1 MEDLMALKTER
12 TTFSL
17 DVLGRYTC
25 NTWQEAMGSSDQAIR
40 PDAQPFDVIVLGGG
54 TFGAAVAQHLFN
66 QDTSHSHRILVLEA
80 GPFIIPEHTQNLPVL
95 GLAVPAPTSI
105 AELRAEGQDNQ
116 PRQEVWGLAWHSSV
130 RFPGLAYCVGGRSVY
145 WGGWSPQLLNSE
157 MAAGG
162 AGTSPWP
169 QAVVDDLNNRYF
181 AESNEQ
187 IGSDVSNYYIF
198 GTLQNALRQLLLDGV
213 SAGKVTDSIPLAN
226 LPDHPG
232 VRALGQPPD
241 KLQLANMLG
250 LDSPGTA
257 QIQDLLN
264 LMKLEAPLA
273 VQVRSRS
280 GLFPINKFS
289 TVPLLVKASRTA
301 ENECAADDIKKRLMV
316 VDNCHVVGL
325 RFDGA
330 RVIAVDTNFGT
341 VPVPPGGVVILAMAT
356 IESTRLA
363 LNAFRGTPN
372 YNLIGKNLIAHLRSN
387 LNVRIPIQ
395 NIPGLTGN
403 LEQAALFVKGRHQF
417 ADGSFGHYHLQI
429 TAAGGAKTATDAEAE
444 LFKKIPD
451 IDQFNVLRLASSQ
464 DVVIVIRGIGE
475 METDN
480 SANSVRLDP
489 EPDEYGVQRAFA
501 SIAPSQRD
509 LELWGAM
516 DQAAEDVALLFAG
529 SQPYEVLTGGSSL
542 PVAAGQPAST
552 VLVAQNRR
560 DGLGTTHHEAGTLRM
575 GDAPA
580 TSVTDV
586 DCKFHGVANA
596 YAIGPAILPRTGS
609 PNPMLSGIAL
619 ARRLADHL
627 GNPSPFVAE
636 AGFTALFDGIHLT
649 NWQMAGAGRF
659 IVVGGSLEAVPDPSG
674 ELGML
679 WCTDPTPPDFVLKLE
694 WLRWQQNDNS
704 GVFVRFPDPTS
715 KGYNN
720 QAWVAVN
727 FGFEIQIDEFGWPDQ
742 VGMHKTGAIYAQ
754 GNQSLAQQPARAP
767 GQWNKLEIRA
777 QGQMYTVTL
786 NDAQVTAFQNQDPA
800 RGLASTPQGPAYVGL
815 QVHPPS
821 PGETANAGRVAFRNI
836 RITKL

>member
-1 MEDLMALKTER
+1 MALKTER

-17 DVLGRYTC
+17 DVIGRYMC
-25 NTWQEAMGSSDQAIR
+25 NTWQEAMGSTDQAMR
-40 PDAQPFDVIVLGGG
+40 PDARAFDVIVLGGG

-66 QDTSHSHRILVLEA
+66 QDISHTHRILVLEG
-80 GPFIIPEHTQNLPVL
+80 GPFLIPEHSQNLPVL
-95 GLAVPAPTSI
+95 GLGVPAPTSI
-105 AELRAEGQDNQ
+105 AELRAQGQDNQ
-116 PRQEVWGLAWHSSV
+116 PRQEVWGLAWHSPV

-157 MAAGG
+157 MPTDAAQK
-162 AGTSPWP
+162 SPWP
-169 QAVVDDLNNRYF
+169 QAVVDELNNRYF

-198 GTLQNALRQLLLDGV
+198 GTLQNGLRQLLSDGIG
-213 SAGKVTDSIPLAN
+213 AGKVTDSIPLAN
-226 LPDHPG
+226 LPDHAG
-232 VRALGQPPD
+232 VRALAQPPD
-241 KLQLANMLG
+241 TKQLANMLG
-250 LDSPGTA
+250 LDTPGSA
-257 QIQDLLN
+257 QLQDLLN

-273 VQVRSRS
+273 VQVRTRS

-289 TVPLLVKASRTA
+289 TVPLLVKASRSA
-301 ENECAADDIKKRLMV
+301 ENECAADDVKKRLMV

-330 RVIAVDTNFGT
+330 RVTAVDTNFGT
-341 VPVPPGGVVILAMAT
+341 VPVPTGGVVVLAMAT

-372 YNLIGKNLIAHLRSN
+372 YIVMGKNLIAHLRSN
-387 LNVRIPIQ
+387 LNIRIPIQ
-395 NIPGLTGN
+395 NIAGLTGN

-417 ADGSFGHYHLQI
+417 ADGSLGHYHLQI

-475 METDN
+475 METEN
-480 SANSVRLDP
+480 PASSVRLDP
-489 EPDEYGVQRAFA
+489 EPDEFGVQRAFV
-501 SIAPSQRD
+501 SIAPNQRD

-529 SQPYEVLTGGSSL
+529 GKPYEVLTGGGSL
-542 PVAAGQPAST
+542 QVAAGQPAST
-552 VLVAQNRR
+552 VQSPQNRR

-575 GDAPA
+575 GDDP
-580 TSVTDV
+580 TVSVTDP
-586 DCKFHGVANA
+586 DCKFHEVANA

-619 ARRLADHL
+619 ARRLAEHL
-627 GNPSPFVAE
+627 GNPSPFVTE
-636 AGFTALFDGIHLT
+636 TGFTALFDGIHLA
-649 NWQMAGAGRF
+649 NWRMAGPGRF
-659 IVVGGSLEAVPDPSG
+659 IVVDGSLEAVPDPSG

-679 WCTDPTPPDFVLKLE
+679 WCTDTTPPDFVLKME

-715 KGYNN
+715 KGYKN
-720 QAWVAVN
+720 QAWVAIN

-742 VGMHKTGAIYAQ
+742 AGIHKTGAIYAQ
-754 GNQSLAQQPARAP
+754 GNQNLSLQPARAP
-767 GQWNKLEIRA
+767 GQWNEFEIRV
-777 QGQMYTVTL
+777 QGQAYAVAL
-786 NDAQVTAFQNQDPA
+786 NGLQVTSFQNQDPS
-800 RGLASTPQGPAYVGL
+800 RGLASTPLSPAYVGI
-815 QVHPPS
+815 QIHPPS
-821 PGETANAGRVAFRNI
+821 PGETANAGRVAFRRI
-836 RITKL
+836 RIAKL

>member
-1 MEDLMALKTER
+1 MALKTER

-25 NTWQEAMGSSDQAIR
+25 NTWQEAMGSSDQAMR
-40 PDAQPFDVIVLGGG
+40 PDAKPFDVIVLGGG

-80 GPFIIPEHTQNLPVL
+80 GPFLITEHTQNLPVL
-95 GLAVPAPTSI
+95 GLGVPAPTSI
-105 AELRAEGQDNQ
+105 AELRAQGQDNQ
-116 PRQEVWGLAWHSSV
+116 PRQEVWGLAWHSPV

-145 WGGWSPQLLNSE
+145 WGGWSPQLMNSE
-157 MAAGG
+157 MPTGG
-162 AGTSPWP
+162 AGKSRWA

-198 GTLQNALRQLLLDGV
+198 GTLQNSLRQLLLDGIG
-213 SAGKVTDSIPLAN
+213 AGKVTDSIALPN

-232 VRALGQPPD
+232 VRALAQPPGTQ
-241 KLQLANMLG
+241 QLANMLG
-250 LDSPGTA
+250 LDSPGSS
-257 QIQDLLN
+257 QLQDLLN

-273 VQVRSRS
+273 VQVRSLS

-289 TVPLLVKASRTA
+289 TVPLLAKASRTA
-301 ENECAADDIKKRLMV
+301 ENESAADDVKKRLMV
-316 VDNCHVVGL
+316 VDNCHVIGL
-325 RFDGA
+325 RFDGV
-330 RVIAVDTNFGT
+330 RVTAVDTNFGT
-341 VPVPPGGVVILAMAT
+341 VTVPPGGAVILAMAT
-356 IESTRLA
+356 VESTRLA

-372 YNLIGKNLIAHLRSN
+372 YNLIGENLIAHLRSN
-387 LNVRIPIQ
+387 LNIRIPIQ
-395 NIPGLTGN
+395 NISGLTGN

-429 TAAGGAKTATDAEAE
+429 TAAGGAKSATDAEAE

-480 SANSVRLDP
+480 PASSVRLDP
-489 EPDEYGVQRAFA
+489 ELDEYGVQRAFV

-509 LELWGAM
+509 LELWGVM
-516 DQAAEDVALLFAG
+516 DQAADDVALLFAG
-529 SQPYEVLTGGSSL
+529 GQPYEVLTGGGSL

-552 VLVAQNRR
+552 VQAPQNRR

-575 GDAPA
+575 GDDPA

-586 DCKFHGVANA
+586 DCKFHDVSNA
-596 YAIGPAILPRTGS
+596 FAIGPAILPRTGS

-619 ARRLADHL
+619 ARRLAEHL
-627 GNPSPFVAE
+627 GNPSQFVAE
-636 AGFTALFDGIHLT
+636 TGFTALFEGIHMT
-649 NWQMAGAGRF
+649 NWQMAGPGRF
-659 IVVGGSLEAVPDPSG
+659 IVVDGSLEAVPDPGG

-694 WLRWQQNDNS
+694 WMRWQQNDNS
-704 GVFVRFPDPTS
+704 GVFVRFPDPT
-715 KGYNN
+715 GRDYNN
-720 QAWVAVN
+720 QAWVAIN

-742 VGMHKTGAIYAQ
+742 AGIHKTGAIYAQ
-754 GNQSLAQQPARAP
+754 ANQNLTQQPARAP
-767 GQWNKLEIRA
+767 GQWNEFEIRV
-777 QGQMYTVTL
+777 QGQTYAVAL
-786 NDAQVTAFQNQDPA
+786 NGVQVTAFQNQDQA
-800 RGLASTPQGPAYVGL
+800 RGLASAAQSPAYVGL

-821 PGETANAGRVAFRNI
+821 PGVTANAGRVAFRRI
-836 RITKL
+836 RIANL